1 MALFLNHTIHPD
13 TWKITS
19 SFPAILGIQKL
30 TKLTAWP
37 FRSGGNGFALPAP
50 MELEDSMGSV
60 LVIHFWRVHVDVAFR
75 RCDRLENRKILH
87 GWKKLSGS

>member
-37 FRSGGNGFALPAP
+37 FRSGGAFSLPAP

-60 LVIHFWRVHVDVAFR
+60 LVIPFVVGSTLMLRFDVVIG
-75 RCDRLENRKILH
+75 CSRKILH